1 MSGERTA
8 ERLSHGE
15 RRGAEIVARMRRLL
29 AEKRQALLLLS
40 AFLCAL
46 SLSAQDFLRLS
57 GTVRDANGEGIPFAT
72 VVVHRENKGTH
83 TERKGH
89 YSLQLPE
96 GEYTIVVSAVGYER
110 ASKTAEGKGEKRL
123 DFVLRQ
129 TAYSLHEV
137 EVLGQSEAGKKRNEG
152 YTVSSLDVRSLAP
165 SVQNLTGLLNRVS
178 GVRVREE
185 GGVGSDYNL
194 VLNGL
199 SGNAVRYYVDG
210 VPMEALG
217 KGFSLSNL
225 PVNLLERIDLY
236 KGVVPAELGDD
247 ALGGAVNII
256 TKRGGHPYL
265 DASLSYGSFRTFR
278 AEVSGQLVSH
288 RRGFFVRPWVCFTSS
303 RNNYLMKGVEL
314 WDPEAYE
321 YVPRDVPRF
330 HDGYRSLLGQVEVG
344 FRGRPWADDLSVT
357 LSGVTSHKEIQTGER
372 QTIVIGEGS
381 KDVTSLGASLRY
393 VKSDLFTPGLTARL
407 LASYTSGR
415 TLVTD
420 TAYRAYNWDGTWAK
434 SGFTEVTRREKSVRH
449 YDRPQ
454 VTLRAGFSYDL
465 EQAGRIDF
473 NYLMSVIANNRYDD
487 LDQQFVPTSDRMDKH
502 TFSLSYAQSFWDDR
516 LSGSVFV
523 KDYLFRAKLEQK
535 EFYWKTGYSEEGAS
549 PSQNNLGGGVS
560 VRYTFSPLAS
570 LKASYERGI
579 RLPVSYEFLGNGL
592 TVLPNFKLRP
602 EQSHNLNLGLY
613 GSTIFGNRNHRF
625 SYDVNAFGRMVSD
638 YIIREPIGDNESR
651 YTNLFSTN
659 VFGLEAEADYV
670 YRDEWQVALNA
681 TYLDERNH
689 TQTTPDGRPELTYGN
704 RLPNRPYL
712 YANFL
717 LGWHKRD
724 PLGLK
729 GHRLSLSY
737 SSSFVLWY
745 YLSWAAYGSK
755 EGKQIIPTQ
764 FPQNL
769 SATWYAP
776 GDRFSL
782 SLECTNLLDQTIYD
796 NYLLQKPGRTFSAKV
811 RIFLH

>member
-1 MSGERTA
+1 MSAKMTA
-8 ERLSHGE
+8 ESFSSGI
-15 RRGAEIVARMRRLL
+15 RRGMEIVARMRTLL

-57 GTVRDANGEGIPFAT
+57 GTVTDANGEGIPYAT
-72 VVVHRENKGTH
+72 VSVHRENKGTH
-83 TERKGH
+83 TDSKGH
-89 YSLQLPE
+89 YTLRLPE
-96 GEYTIVVSAVGYER
+96 GEYAIVVSAVGYER
-110 ASKTAEGKGEKRL
+110 ASKTAGGKGEKAL

-137 EVLGQSEAGKKRNEG
+137 EVVGRNESGKKRAEG

-165 SVQNLTGLLNRVS
+165 SVQNLTGIMSRVS

-199 SGNAVRYYVDG
+199 SGNAIRYYVDG

-225 PVNLLERIDLY
+225 PVNLLERIDIY

-247 ALGGAVNII
+247 ALGGAVNVI
-256 TKRGGHPYL
+256 TKRGGHNYL

-288 RRGFFVRPWVCFTSS
+288 RLGFFLRPSVSFTSS
-303 RNNYLMKGVEL
+303 KNDYLMKNVEI

-321 YVPRDVPRF
+321 YVLRDVPRF
-330 HDGYRSLLGQVEVG
+330 HDGYRSLLGQVEAG

-357 LSGVTSHKEIQTGER
+357 ISGVTSYKEIQTGEK
-372 QTIVIGEGS
+372 QTIVIGEGT
-381 KDVTSLGASLRY
+381 KGVTSLGASMRY
-393 VKSDLFTPGLTARL
+393 VKSNLFTPGLTARL
-407 LASYTSGR
+407 LGSYTSGR

-434 SGFTEVTRREKSVRH
+434 SGFTEVTRREKSIRH

-454 VTLRAGFSYDL
+454 VTLRANFSYDL
-465 EQAGRIDF
+465 GYAGRIDF
-473 NYLMSVIANNRYDD
+473 NYLMSVICNNRYDD
-487 LDQQFVPTSDRMDKH
+487 LDRQFVPTSDRMDKH
-502 TFSLSYAQSFWDDR
+502 TFSLSYAQSFLADR

-523 KDYLFRAKLEQK
+523 KDYLFRANLEQK
-535 EFYWKTGYSEEGAS
+535 EFYWKTGYTEEGAA
-549 PSQNNLGGGVS
+549 PSQNNFGGGVAM
-560 VRYTFSPLAS
+560 RYTFSPLAS
-570 LKASYERGI
+570 LKVSYERGV

-592 TVLPNFKLRP
+592 TVLPNFKLHP

-613 GSTIFGNRNHRF
+613 GSALFGDRNHRF

-638 YIIREPIGDNESR
+638 YIIREPVGDSESR
-651 YTNLFSTN
+651 YTNLFATN
-659 VFGLEAEADYV
+659 VFGLEAEADYA
-670 YRDEWQVALNA
+670 YRDVWHATVNA
-681 TYLDERNH
+681 TYLDERNN
-689 TQTTPDGRPELTYGN
+689 TKINSDGRPELTYGN

-755 EGKQIIPTQ
+755 ESKQVIPTQ

-796 NYLLQKPGRTFSAKV
+796 NYLLQKPGRAFSAKV